1 MNHSFDVEIAR
12 LHGVAA
18 AILIENFRFWIAKNK
33 ANGRHYYDGRWWTY
47 NSTKALSELFPYW
60 SGKQIER
67 TLSRMKSDGIMVTGH
82 YSQNAYDRTNWY
94 SIQEDALPQI
104 GHSISRI
111 REMEDHVFGECTD
124 TDISTDVNTYRES
137 TPRKRSATP
146 LTPASPEPSIEPS
159 LNHPLNTSARKRACR
174 QPAVQCPDGVDQQ
187 VWDDWLELRKAKRAP
202 VTQTVIDGAMG
213 EAAKAGMTF
222 EDFLRVWCRRGT
234 QGLEAAWLK
243 PAERKAAATSR
254 HNGFST
260 MNYNEGISD
269 DGSFV

>member
-1 MNHSFDVEIAR
+1 MSFEAVSWALEAPVSGTQKVLLI
-12 LHGVAA
+12 GVASHA
-18 AILIENFRFWIAKNK
+18 DRYGDNAWPSIETLARYAYVDARSVQRAIGELVK
-33 ANGRHYYDGRWWTY
+33 AGFLYR
-47 NSTKALSELFPYW
+47 
-60 SGKQIER
+60 
-67 TLSRMKSDGIMVTGH
+67 
-82 YSQNAYDRTNWY
+82 
-94 SIQEDALPQI
+94 
-104 GHSISRI
+104 
-111 REMEDHVFGECTD
+111 
-124 TDISTDVNTYRES
+124 DVNGGGSRQTASHMRPNLYRLNMAKTHAAHPLAPAS
-137 TPRKRSATP
+137 PPDAGVTPPPDTSVTTPLTPASPLP

-187 VWDDWLELRKAKRAP
+187 VWNDWLALRKEKRAS

-213 EAAKAGMTF
+213 EAEKAGMTF

>member
-1 MNHSFDVEIAR
+1 MSFEAVSWALEAPVSGTQKVLLI
-12 LHGVAA
+12 GVASHA
-18 AILIENFRFWIAKNK
+18 DRYGDNAWPSIETLARYAYVDARSVQRAIGELVK
-33 ANGRHYYDGRWWTY
+33 AGFLYR
-47 NSTKALSELFPYW
+47 
-60 SGKQIER
+60 
-67 TLSRMKSDGIMVTGH
+67 
-82 YSQNAYDRTNWY
+82 
-94 SIQEDALPQI
+94 
-104 GHSISRI
+104 
-111 REMEDHVFGECTD
+111 
-124 TDISTDVNTYRES
+124 DVNGGGSRQTASHMRPNLYRLNMAKTHAAHPL
-137 TPRKRSATP
+137 TPASPLP

-187 VWDDWLELRKAKRAP
+187 VWNDWLALRKEKRAS

>member
-1 MNHSFDVEIAR
+1 MSFEAVSWALEAPVSGTQKVLLI
-12 LHGVAA
+12 GVASHA
-18 AILIENFRFWIAKNK
+18 DRYGDNAWPSIETLARYAYVDARSVQRAIGELVK
-33 ANGRHYYDGRWWTY
+33 AGFLYR
-47 NSTKALSELFPYW
+47 
-60 SGKQIER
+60 
-67 TLSRMKSDGIMVTGH
+67 
-82 YSQNAYDRTNWY
+82 
-94 SIQEDALPQI
+94 
-104 GHSISRI
+104 
-111 REMEDHVFGECTD
+111 
-124 TDISTDVNTYRES
+124 DVNGGGSRQTASHMRPNLYRLNMAK
-137 TPRKRSATP
+137 THAAHP

-187 VWDDWLELRKAKRAP
+187 VWNDWLALRKAKRAP

>member
-1 MNHSFDVEIAR
+1 MSFEAVSWALEAPVSGTQKVVLIGIASHADKFGDNAWPSIETLAGYAYVDARSVQRAIGDLIKAGFVTKLVNEGGNRQTANHMRPNLYR
-12 LHGVAA
+12 LNMSKTHAA
-18 AILIENFRFWIAKNK
+18 PPL
-33 ANGRHYYDGRWWTY
+33 T
-47 NSTKALSELFPYW
+47 P
-60 SGKQIER
+60 
-67 TLSRMKSDGIMVTGH
+67 V
-82 YSQNAYDRTNWY
+82 
-94 SIQEDALPQI
+94 
-104 GHSISRI
+104 
-111 REMEDHVFGECTD
+111 
-124 TDISTDVNTYRES
+124 S
-137 TPRKRSATP
+137 TPDTSVTTPPDTSVTTPLTPASPLP

-187 VWDDWLELRKAKRAP
+187 VWNDWLALRKEKRAS
-202 VTQTVIDGAMG
+202 VTQTVIEGAMG
-213 EAAKAGMTF
+213 EAEKAGMTF

-243 PAERKAAATSR
+243 PNERKAAATSR